1 MKRIFAIALLFLS
14 FASVALADG
23 PDFPP
28 TGNVASP
35 TTVGVVLLA
44 DGSGWIPPASQ
55 TKPLQGTSAA

>member
-14 FASVALADG
+14 FTSVALADG
-23 PDFPP
+23 SGLPS

-44 DGSGWIPPASQ
+44 DGGGIIPPPCNINA
-55 TKPLQGTSAA
+55 